1 MVLRCADLEG
11 GEGLPAEVARPC
23 GCSVQGLEVGARD
36 GSGARIAARS
46 SAARSSAHRV
56 PPLLG
61 DGRAP
66 PSPCVC
72 VCWGGHLLGLQS
84 QNNLCKVLPPP
95 ADNHAGPLGSPPL
108 K

>member
-23 GCSVQGLEVGARD
+23 GCSVQGVEVGARD
-36 GSGARIAARS
+36 GSGARI
-46 SAARSSAHRV
+46 AARSSAHRV

-72 VCWGGHLLGLQS
+72 VCVGGVTSWGCNPKITSARCSH
-84 QNNLCKVLPPP
+84 PPQITTR
-95 ADNHAGPLGSPPL
+95 APLEAPL
-108 K
+108 